1 MRIALGDAP
10 APAPYSR
17 EALIACGVDPDAINP
32 ATGRPNSFYPGALP
46 AEILRHCQE
55 AWNVAVSLPYGETGP
70 EFYVNPEGTI
80 GRPAEP
86 LAQALIEAAAANPGQ
101 PVAVTTPVLE
111 RATQIAQS
119 TTASKSTALWLG
131 GALVAGVLLL
141 RR

>member
-1 MRIALGDAP
+1 MRLALGDTP
-10 APAPYSR
+10 TPYSR

-46 AEILRHCQE
+46 AAVLQHCQE
-55 AWNVAVSLPYGETGP
+55 AWGVTVSLPYGETGP

-80 GRPAEP
+80 GRPEP

-111 RATQIAQS
+111 RAAQLAQS
-119 TTASKSTALWLG
+119 TPASTSTALWLG
-131 GALVAGVLLL
+131 GALIAGVLLL

>member
-1 MRIALGDAP
+1 MRLALGDT
-10 APAPYSR
+10 PAPYSR
-17 EALIACGVDPDAINP
+17 EGLIACGVNPDAINP

-46 AEILRHCQE
+46 AAILQRCQE
-55 AWNVAVSLPYGETGP
+55 AWGVSVSLPYGETGP

-111 RATQIAQS
+111 RAAQLARS
-119 TTASKSTALWLG
+119 NPASNSTALWLG
-131 GALVAGVLLL
+131 GALIAGVLFL